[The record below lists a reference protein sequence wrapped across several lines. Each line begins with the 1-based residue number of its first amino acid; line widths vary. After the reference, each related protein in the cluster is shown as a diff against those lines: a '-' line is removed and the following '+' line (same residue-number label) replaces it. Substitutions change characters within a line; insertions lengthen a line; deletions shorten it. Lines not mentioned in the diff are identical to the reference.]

1 MPRPVSPGPMDREG
15 KVVEDKGM
23 EHQLH
28 TGCSQWPNFTCWRH
42 YFPEEVGI
50 HREEPCPRSHSL
62 QVVQA
67 GFEPR
72 TQSLIPLKPTSPAWS
87 LSLSLTRQGRKQQQ
101 PSFHQ
106 QVRLESMALG
116 SGLAMT
122 LGLSVHV
129 VATFPWVM
137 FIKPYNWAPPSVSFA
152 D

>member
-1 MPRPVSPGPMDREG
+1 MDREG

-87 LSLSLTRQGRKQQQ
+87 LSLTRQGRKQQQ

-137 FIKPYNWAPPSVSFA
+137 FIKPYNWAPPSISFT